1 MRGDGLFP
9 VLGEDEHPLLELVSL
24 LEVRRL
30 VTPRLL
36 LVLVE
41 LWHVL
46 VLLDLEEGERPL
58 LL

>member
-1 MRGDGLFP
+1 LFP